1 MKYINIFLPFIA
13 IGVVISSFSCQSS
26 STAIYEPPPLIPS
39 ATERPTFEA
48 PKYDSDEETSEK
60 QEPGVVSQ
68 NEKIEEEDKTKPTTD
83 AKEEEP
89 TNPMTPEKEEIV
101 EPELKPLSGNEIV
114 GITGTFLPSS
124 GFLISENG
132 LLLTTTIINKSTT
145 AVTVVGNDFQAVGG
159 EIIGFSEFSEIAVVQ
174 TTRPDAYEY
183 LELSDDT
190 IFPPGSK
197 VRVVRSG
204 CTSCPVGYQTQFE
217 TTVLSGSLEN
227 NISTLQL
234 NTSLDPSFEGGAV
247 LDSTN
252 KVIGVITDPL
262 GGTVS
267 TIVGVGIDKMS
278 LGSKIYKPTTPE
290 DILEEGFSQATTPP
304 FPSFFSGNA
313 SINGVAVKD
322 GTLIYARIDNYI
334 SESVVTTEGK
344 YSFLKIG
351 PPIDVGFLDEKIVF
365 YIDGFATEQT
375 SVYETSM
382 SDPLTKLDL
391 SANVANYS

>member
-1 MKYINIFLPFIA
+1 MKYINIFLPLIA
-13 IGVVISSFSCQSS
+13 IGVIIGSFSCQSS
-26 STAIYEPPPLIPS
+26 STAIYEPPPQIPS
-39 ATERPTFEA
+39 ETPQNTLET
-48 PKYDSDEETSEK
+48 PKYDSGEEKSEK
-60 QEPGVVSQ
+60 EEPEVVPQ
-68 NEKIEEEDKTKPTTD
+68 NEKIEEEDKADTSAD
-83 AKEEEP
+83 EKEEE
-89 TNPMTPEKEEIV
+89 TPKPAPPKKEEVIA
-101 EPELKPLSGNEIV
+101 PKQKPLSGNEIV

-132 LLLTTTIINKSTT
+132 LVLTSTIVNKSTT
-145 AVTVVGNDFQAVGG
+145 AVTIVGSDFQAVGG

-174 TTRPDAYEY
+174 VTQPNTYEY

-267 TIVGVGIDKMS
+267 TIVGAGIDKMS

>member
-1 MKYINIFLPFIA
+1 MKYINIFLSLIA
-13 IGVVISSFSCQSS
+13 IGVIIGSFSCQSS
-26 STAIYEPPPLIPS
+26 STAIYESAPTIPS
-39 ATERPTFEA
+39 APERSTYET
-48 PKYDSDEETSEK
+48 PKYDSDEEKSEK
-60 QEPGVVSQ
+60 QETEVVPQ
-68 NEKIEEEDKTKPTTD
+68 NETIEETDKAKPTTD
-83 AKEEEP
+83 AKEEETP
-89 TNPMTPEKEEIV
+89 NPVTPEKEEIV

-132 LLLTTTIINKSTT
+132 LVLTSTIVNKSTT

-174 TTRPDAYEY
+174 ITQPNTYEY

-190 IFPPGSK
+190 MFPPGSK

-204 CTSCPVGYQTQFE
+204 CASCPIGYQTQFE

-267 TIVGVGIDKMS
+267 TIIGAGTDKMS
-278 LGSKIYKPTTPE
+278 LGSKAVLTRLSKSIPT
-290 DILEEGFSQATTPP
+290 
-304 FPSFFSGNA
+304 
-313 SINGVAVKD
+313 
-322 GTLIYARIDNYI
+322 
-334 SESVVTTEGK
+334 
-344 YSFLKIG
+344 G
-351 PPIDVGFLDEKIVF
+351 PNCEPRKGFLARPTPCSPVIVPPSST
-365 YIDGFATEQT
+365 A
-375 SVYETSM
+375 
-382 SDPLTKLDL
+382 
-391 SANVANYS
+391 